1 MKTKPTAFNP
11 PADVIRAAEL
21 LFAAKAMADAI
32 RPIVIEYR
40 KKALAEGQWHVRP
53 EFCDSENAL
62 QVRAASA
69 LQVRAASALQVRA
82 ASALQVR
89 AASASRRGLYSK
101 DEIILNPEHDYLMS
115 DEDFLDYHAK
125 CDEARIAAGLKIE
138 AEGQCPL
145 LVAEKNVI
153 DAEHFLIAK
162 FSELPEFSG
171 VTVQKLLNNGI
182 ATLRNFIELALKL
195 MSPFVRDSKDI
206 LADIQSHQSAPVAL
220 SGKAHKAQVLE
231 VIESHAVEDGAT
243 FLPK

>member
-21 LFAAKAMADAI
+21 LFAAKAMADTI

-82 ASALQVR
+82 ASA
-89 AASASRRGLYSK
+89 SRRGLYSK
-101 DEIILNPEHDYLMS
+101 DEIILNPQHDYLMS

-220 SGKAHKAQVLE
+220 NRKAHKAQVLE